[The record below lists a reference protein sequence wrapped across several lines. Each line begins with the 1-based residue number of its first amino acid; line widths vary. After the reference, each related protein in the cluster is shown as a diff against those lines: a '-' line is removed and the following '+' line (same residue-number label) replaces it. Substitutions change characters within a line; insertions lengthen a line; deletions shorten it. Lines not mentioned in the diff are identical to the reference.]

1 MEFQEFNT
9 PVNQILSQ
17 NSNNID
23 QAFYLS
29 TIISINQSSIA
40 PSIKQSQQLIINK
53 LEVASGLVDLV

>member
-1 MEFQEFNT
+1 MEFQEFNIR
-9 PVNQILSQ
+9 VNQILSQ

>member
-17 NSNNID
+17 NSNIN

-40 PSIKQSQQLIINK
+40 PSIKQSQQSIINM
-53 LEVASGLVDLV
+53 LAVASGLVDLV

>member
-29 TIISINQSSIA
+29 TIISISQSSIA
-40 PSIKQSQQLIINK
+40 PSIKQSQQSIITK
-53 LEVASGLVDLV
+53 LVVASGLVD

>member
-17 NSNNID
+17 TAVD

-40 PSIKQSQQLIINK
+40 PSIKQSQQSIINK
-53 LEVASGLVDLV
+53 LVIASGLVDLV

>member
-17 NSNNID
+17 NSNWSSIL
-23 QAFYLS
+23 YLS

-40 PSIKQSQQLIINK
+40 PSIKQSQQSIITK
-53 LEVASGLVDLV
+53 LVVASGLVDLV